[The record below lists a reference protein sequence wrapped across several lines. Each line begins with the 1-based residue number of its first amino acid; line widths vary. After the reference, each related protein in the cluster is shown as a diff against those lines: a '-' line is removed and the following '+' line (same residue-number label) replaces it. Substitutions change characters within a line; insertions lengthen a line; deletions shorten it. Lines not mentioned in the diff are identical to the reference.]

1 MLAQLP
7 EGWRADVPGSPCPY
21 TPSWCAS
28 LLTRSLLAQ
37 DAAVAGLLSERG
49 ETVTITR
56 AHHAVAEVVPARRRT
71 GADLRAALERI
82 PPPDD
87 RFATDIEA
95 ALAVISSDGE
105 DPWVDA

>member
-56 AHHAVAEVVPARRRT
+56 AHHAVAEVVPARRQTCAPRLSGSLRPMTASPRT
-71 GADLRAALERI
+71 SKPLW
-82 PPPDD
+82 P
-87 RFATDIEA
+87 
-95 ALAVISSDGE
+95 
-105 DPWVDA
+105 